1 MIYIKNY
8 KNFKESIQIDVKILD
23 IDINESLGIIYDTLM
38 DSIGAEEVN
47 FFDTFELSQKEFEDQ
62 LNLDM
67 LTSNSDFINRLNS
80 NGLKNSNVTKTE
92 DFETFLNQPCMFM
105 LIHRKELDELQS
117 DYIIFQTWSEGLS
130 KWEPPKLY
138 KVNGNVKMFYDKLSS
153 KIIEILDDN
162 KNYIY
167 NTTNGNEWVLQ
178 NIEDENETYKKYFRK
193 KDLQNLINDRK
204 VKINII

>member
-1 MIYIKNY
+1 
-8 KNFKESIQIDVKILD
+8 
-23 IDINESLGIIYDTLM
+23 
-38 DSIGAEEVN
+38 
-47 FFDTFELSQKEFEDQ
+47 
-62 LNLDM
+62 
-67 LTSNSDFINRLNS
+67 
-80 NGLKNSNVTKTE
+80 
-92 DFETFLNQPCMFM
+92 
-105 LIHRKELDELQS
+105 
-117 DYIIFQTWSEGLS
+117 
-130 KWEPPKLY
+130 
-138 KVNGNVKMFYDKLSS
+138 MFYDKLSS